1 MKSFYMDLS
10 KNSLKM
16 RLLFF
21 LPVFLFFIDAA
32 NGILINE
39 IMADP
44 VDDEDLNEWIEL
56 FNNNSFA
63 VNVSGWIIGDDND
76 NDSIEGGL
84 YDGEGT
90 IIPEN
95 GFAVITDDST
105 RVYNNFNVSDDAVRL
120 YVDDSSIGSSGLKND
135 GETIYLY
142 DNNGNLIDIKAY
154 NSTDDGLSWAFVN
167 GSLHKSDPTPGFSN
181 NGSIIIEEDCDYAV
195 NFILSK
201 TLFDNSS
208 DFSFKIRASKI
219 SGTSTN
225 FTMRAKIED
234 LNGKFIRDYAPFTN
248 DSITTQRTSSELTPN
263 LDEGKSYIMD
273 SNITTECNDT
283 TTQDNFDTQ
292 IITIKGKPLDEKSSI
307 SIENVL
313 DLGNDDEAKFGQ
325 IIRVRLNAYKGN
337 TNKES
342 IAVWVEDNNGNRVSK
357 QSRTGLETKY
367 TNYSLTIPV
376 QIDPNCDG
384 GFDNDDYTLKAEG
397 LDSQDE
403 EDIMIGDLTDSICD
417 VKIIESKKSAAK
429 GLGFELQ
436 DFNEVIDADKKF
448 STKIV
453 LDNNNDD
460 MIGIKLWSYVYRGSK
475 SYSGEREDN
484 MKEFTL
490 DANSLQV
497 VELSN
502 IMENIEP
509 GNYKFKVVL
518 NKDNQKTN
526 NEITKDIFVKD
537 NQDENNLEGIEVNP
551 NNGISNRITNNA
563 VNYGFV
569 YESTTE
575 KAKNMVLLFLVILS
589 ILLNI
594 VLIWRR

>member
-1 MKSFYMDLS
+1 MRFLSF
-10 KNSLKM
+10 
-16 RLLFF
+16 LL
-21 LPVFLFFIDAA
+21 VFLFLIDVS

-44 VDDEDLNEWIEL
+44 VADESLNEWIEIY
-56 FNNNSFA
+56 NNGSSP
-63 VNVSGWIIGDDND
+63 VNVSNWIVGDDND
-76 NDSIEGGL
+76 NDTIAGGL

-90 IIPEN
+90 TIPAN
-95 GFAVITDDST
+95 GFAIITDDST

-120 YVDDSSIGSSGLKND
+120 YVDDSSIGSSGLKNT

-142 DNNGNLIDIKAY
+142 DNNGSLIDKKTY
-154 NSTDDGLSWAFVN
+154 NSTTDGLSWAFVN
-167 GSLHKSDPTPGFSN
+167 GSLHKSNPTPGFFN

-195 NFILSK
+195 NFILQK

-208 DFSFKIRASKI
+208 DFTFKIRASKI
-219 SGTSTN
+219 SGTTTN

-248 DSITTQRTSSELTPN
+248 ESITTKMTSSELTPN
-263 LDEGKSYIMD
+263 LDEGKSYILD
-273 SNITTECNDT
+273 SNITTECNDS
-283 TTQDNFDTQ
+283 DIESNFDTQ

-313 DLGNDDEAKFGQ
+313 DLGNDNEAKFGQ
-325 IIRVRLNAYKGN
+325 IIRVRLDAYKGN

-342 IAVWVEDNNGNRVSK
+342 IAVWIEDNNGNRVSK

-376 QIDPNCDG
+376 QIDPNCDEK
-384 GFDNDDYTLKAEG
+384 FDNDDYIIKSEG
-397 LDSQDE
+397 LDSKDE
-403 EDIMIGDLTDSICD
+403 EEIRIGDLTDSICD
-417 VKIIESKKSAAK
+417 VKIVESKKSAAK

-436 DFNEVIDADKKF
+436 DFNEVIDASKKF

-475 SYSGEREDN
+475 SYSGERDDN

-502 IMENIEP
+502 IVENIEP

-526 NEITKDIFVKD
+526 NEITKDVVVKD
-537 NQDENNLEGIEVNP
+537 NLNIEDNSGILEGMEANI
-551 NNGISNRITNNA
+551 NGGTKGKITGNA
-563 VNYGFV
+563 VNSGFV
-569 YESTTE
+569 YESTAE
-575 KAKNMVLLFLVILS
+575 KAKNLIPVFIIFLSVMV
-589 ILLNI
+589 NI

>member
-1 MKSFYMDLS
+1 MRFLSF
-10 KNSLKM
+10 
-16 RLLFF
+16 LL
-21 LPVFLFFIDAA
+21 VFLFLIDIS

-44 VDDEDLNEWIEL
+44 VDDEHLNEWIEL
-56 FNNNSFA
+56 YNNES
-63 VNVSGWIIGDDND
+63 VSINVRNWTIGDDND
-76 NDSIEGGL
+76 TDIIEGGL

-90 IIPEN
+90 IIPAN
-95 GFAVITDDST
+95 GFAIITDDST

-120 YVDDSSIGSSGLKND
+120 YVDDSSIGSSGLNNN

-142 DNNGNLIDIKAY
+142 DNNGNLIDTKTY
-154 NSTDDGLSWAFVN
+154 NSTTDGLSWAFVN

-208 DFSFKIRASKI
+208 DFTFRIRASKI
-219 SGTSTN
+219 SGTTTN

-248 DSITTQRTSSELTPN
+248 ESITTKRTSSEFTPN
-263 LDEGKSYIMD
+263 LDEGKSYILD
-273 SNITTECNDT
+273 SNITTECNDS
-283 TTQDNFDTQ
+283 DIESNFDTQ
-292 IITIKGKPLDEKSSI
+292 IITIKGRPLDEKSSI

-313 DLGNDDEAKFGQ
+313 DLGNDNEAKFGQ
-325 IIRVRLNAYKGN
+325 IIRVRLDAYKGN

-342 IAVWVEDNNGNRVSK
+342 IAVWIEDNNGNRISK

-376 QIDPNCDG
+376 QIDPNCDE
-384 GFDNDDYTLKAEG
+384 GFDNDDYIIKSEG
-397 LDSQDE
+397 LDSKDE
-403 EDIMIGDLTDSICD
+403 EEIRIGDLTDSICD
-417 VKIIESKKSAAK
+417 VKIVGGKKPSAK

-436 DFNEVIDADKKF
+436 DFNEVIGTNKKF

-460 MIGIKLWSYVYRGSK
+460 MIDIKLWSYVYRGSK
-475 SYSGEREDN
+475 SYSGERDDN
-484 MKEFTL
+484 MEEFTL

-502 IMENIEP
+502 IVENIEP
-509 GNYKFKVVL
+509 GTYKFKVVL

-526 NEITKDIFVKD
+526 NEITKDVVVKD
-537 NQDENNLEGIEVNP
+537 NLNREGSSEILEGME
-551 NNGISNRITNNA
+551 SNIDDETKNKITGNA
-563 VNYGFV
+563 ANYGFV
-569 YESTTE
+569 YESTAE
-575 KAKNMVLLFLVILS
+575 KAKNLIPVFIIFLSVMV
-589 ILLNI
+589 NI